1 MNPRQLLLTL
11 FAAFTALLLLICA
24 FGCWHIVPPGH
35 RGIAV
40 TQGKVDPIFRG
51 EGFTWKAPFITSI
64 TDVSVKQ
71 NTATGKAECFSA
83 DLQNI
88 TIEYAVLYR
97 VPENKVV
104 TVFRD
109 YSGDPFSDQVTPK
122 LYESLKQV
130 TALHRAEE
138 LVKSRDAV
146 KLAVLENLKKAV
158 GDLVFIQDITINNLK
173 LSPDLEK
180 AIETKTVREQEAL
193 AKEFELQKAK
203 KDAEITIVGAQAD
216 AQAIKIK
223 GEAIKSSPQVIDL
236 ELAKKWDGHSP
247 TSLVTGRAGGTS
259 IILPLQKQE

>member
-1 MNPRQLLLTL
+1 MNPRQLLMSV
-11 FAAFTALLLLICA
+11 FGIFTALMLIITA
-24 FGCWHIVPPGH
+24 FSSYHIVPPGH
-35 RGIAV
+35 RGVVV
-40 TQGKVDPIFRG
+40 TQGSVSTEFLT
-51 EGFTWKAPFITSI
+51 EGFHWKKPFVSEVNDISI
-64 TDVSVKQ
+64 RQ

-88 TIEYAVLYR
+88 TIEYSVLYR
-97 VPENKVV
+97 VPEGKVV

-109 YSGDPFSDQVTPK
+109 YSGDPFNDQVTPK

-146 KLAVLENLKKAV
+146 KMAVLDNLKKAV

-180 AIETKTVREQEAL
+180 AIETKTVREQEAF

-203 KDAEITIVGAQAD
+203 KDAEITIVTANAD

-223 GEAIKSSPQVIDL
+223 GDAIKQSPQVIGL
-236 ELAKKWDGHSP
+236 TIAQKWNGVSP
-247 TSLVTGRAGGTS
+247 TTVVGAHGGTS
-259 IILPLQKQE
+259 VILPLDKQ